1 MTSYILQEA
10 RLAIE
15 QIVIPKEE
23 PVELLPRPPHLLS
36 AQIDLI
42 REYNL
47 KAVKVGKEPR
57 VFIRI
62 IPVPSTM
69 HESSSSSI
77 KIHNTHSEPVSETS
91 LNGIDRLPLLP
102 E

>member
-1 MTSYILQEA
+1 MNSWTLQEA

-47 KAVKVGKEPR
+47 KAVKVGKDLNA
-57 VFIRI
+57 FIRI
-62 IPVPSTM
+62 IPVSSTI
-69 HESSSSSI
+69 HKRSSSM
-77 KIHNTHSEPVSETS
+77 KIHNTLSQPNSETP
-91 LNGIDRLPLLP
+91 LNGIARLPLLP